1 MSTISSLKTFKIQD
15 FRNKKDIYC
24 MVVLK
29 ELKEIKNDHEQAE
42 NDNRN
47 KKFILLKL
55 SLFKKSCSFFMQK
68 IVK

>member
-1 MSTISSLKTFKIQD
+1 
-15 FRNKKDIYC
+15 

-55 SLFKKSCSFFMQK
+55 SLLKNHAHFLCRKL
-68 IVK
+68 